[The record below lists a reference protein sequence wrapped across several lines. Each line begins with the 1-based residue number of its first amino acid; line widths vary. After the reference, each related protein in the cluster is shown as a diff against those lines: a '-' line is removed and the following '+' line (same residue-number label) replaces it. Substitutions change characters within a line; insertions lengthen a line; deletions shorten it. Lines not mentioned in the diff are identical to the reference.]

1 MRNTKER
8 GEYATSKVLAIEVEP
23 LDIQQRQP
31 AGYRQVAL
39 LPASPHERWRGG
51 EWLPGVYKAQG
62 VHSRWC
68 CGKRAF
74 AFPSTPLLG
83 QEEVA

>member
-1 MRNTKER
+1 M
-8 GEYATSKVLAIEVEP
+8 ATPSDGSAWGSRVLAIEVGP

-39 LPASPHERWRGG
+39 LAASPHERWRGG